1 MYRSLSGVALF
12 LVIFAFVQTPVM
24 AATSCEDLSKLSLPN
39 TTITL
44 TQTVAAGSFTP
55 QGGARGGNQFSNLPA
70 FCRIQATLKPSNDSD
85 IKIELWMPAAA
96 AWNGEY
102 DWSANILKSRRI
114 KAPATPKTTAALRA
128 NEFQNE
134 SFGKPWGGR
143 DLRLLPTCFGGVNE
157 TG

>member
-12 LVIFAFVQTPVM
+12 LVIFSFVQTPVT

-55 QGGARGGNQFSNLPA
+55 LGGARGGNQFSNLPA
-70 FCRIQATLKPSNDSD
+70 FCRIQATLKPSNDS
-85 IKIELWMPAAA
+85 
-96 AWNGEY
+96 
-102 DWSANILKSRRI
+102 SRRI

-134 SFGKPWGGR
+134 FFGKPWGGR